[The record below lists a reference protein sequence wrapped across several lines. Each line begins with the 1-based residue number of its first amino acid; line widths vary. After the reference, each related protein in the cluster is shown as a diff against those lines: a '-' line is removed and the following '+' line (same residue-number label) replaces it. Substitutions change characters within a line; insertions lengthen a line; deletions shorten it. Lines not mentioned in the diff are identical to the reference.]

1 MATPA
6 TAMLDPATLGED
18 RPYPFS
24 RAAPFDPPP
33 KYDEIRYDEPFARVR
48 LWDGSSPYL
57 LTNHADIKAVLS
69 DQRFSCEPV
78 REGFPHVFEGR
89 KVADMADRSFLRLDN
104 PEHDRLRRM
113 VTKEFTVRRIEGIRP
128 RIEETVDRLL
138 DQFSVLPQGSDF
150 VEHFSGP
157 LPTEVITFLLGV
169 PYDDH
174 ALFHRATRIQFA
186 SKSTPQEVR
195 ASIDELFAYLDRLI
209 SIKEADP
216 QNDIVSRLVHEQLLP
231 GHVSRDTLIN
241 IVRLLLSAGH
251 QTTQNM
257 TALGV
262 LTLIQHP
269 AELAKLRADP
279 TLIPNA
285 VEELLRHGSVL
296 HMGAR
301 RVAME
306 DIDVNG
312 FTVRQGEGVICS
324 IPAANRDE
332 RLFPDANAVKV
343 DRDAAGHVAFG
354 FGVHQCLG
362 QVLARIE
369 LQVVYGRLFERLPN
383 LRLAVPFADLRFRHD
398 MFVYGV
404 HELPLAW

>member
-1 MATPA
+1 MNT
-6 TAMLDPATLGED
+6 TAHAGPD
-18 RPYPFS
+18 RSYPFA
-24 RAAPFDPPP
+24 RTDPFDPPP
-33 KYDEIRYDEPFARVR
+33 LYNEIRHDEPFAQVR
-48 LWDGSSPYL
+48 LWDGTSPYL

-78 REGFPHVFEGR
+78 RKGFPHVFEGR
-89 KVADMADRSFLRLDN
+89 KVADQADRSFLRLDN

-128 RIEETVDRLL
+128 RIEETVERLITEYA
-138 DQFSVLPQGSDF
+138 SMPHGSDF

-157 LPTEVITFLLGV
+157 LPTEVITFMLGV
-169 PYDDH
+169 PFDDH
-174 ALFHRATRIQFA
+174 ELFHRATRIQFA
-186 SKSTPQEVR
+186 AKSTPVEVR
-195 ASIDELFAYLDRLI
+195 ASIDELFAYLDHLI
-209 SIKEADP
+209 TVKEREP

-262 LTLIQHP
+262 LTLLQHP
-269 AELAKLRADP
+269 GELAKLRASP
-279 TLIPNA
+279 ALVVGA
-285 VEELLRHGSVL
+285 VEELLRHASVL

-301 RVAME
+301 RVALE
-306 DIDVNG
+306 DVEVNG
-312 FTVRQGEGVICS
+312 FKVRRGEGVICS
-324 IPAANRDE
+324 IPAANRDA
-332 RLFPDANAVKV
+332 RLFPDPNDVKI
-343 DRDAAGHVAFG
+343 DRDAMSHVAFG
-354 FGVHQCLG
+354 YGVHQCLG

-369 LQVVYGRLFERLPN
+369 LQVVYSRLFQRLPN
-383 LRLAVPFADLRFRHD
+383 LRLAVPFERLRFRHD

>member
-1 MATPA
+1 MT
-6 TAMLDPATLGED
+6 TESTD
-18 RPYPFS
+18 RQYPFS
-24 RAAPFDPPP
+24 RGCPFDPPQQ
-33 KYDEIRYDEPFARVR
+33 YEELRHTEPFARVR
-48 LWDGSSPYL
+48 LWDESMPYL
-57 LTNHADIKAVLS
+57 LTNHADIKAALT
-69 DQRFSCEPV
+69 DPRFSCEPV

-89 KVADMADRSFLRLDN
+89 AVADKADKSFLRLDN

-113 VTKEFTVRRIEGIRP
+113 VTKEFTVRRVEAIRP
-128 RIEETVDRLL
+128 RMEETVDKLIDNFL
-138 DQFSVLPQGSDF
+138 QLPKGSDF

-157 LPTEVITFLLGV
+157 LPTEVITFLLGI

-174 ALFHRATRIQFA
+174 EFFHRATRIQFGT
-186 SKSTPQEVR
+186 KSTPDEVR
-195 ASIDELFAYLDRLI
+195 ASLKELFEYIDALI
-209 SIKEADP
+209 TEKEKNP
-216 QNDIVSRLVHEQLLP
+216 QDDVVSRLVHEQLLK
-231 GHVSRDTLIN
+231 GNVGRETVIN

-262 LTLIQHP
+262 LTLLQHP
-269 AELAKLRADP
+269 DQLALLREKP
-279 TLIPNA
+279 GLVPNA
-285 VEELLRHGSVL
+285 VEELLRYSSVL

-301 RVAME
+301 RVALE

-312 FTVRQGEGVICS
+312 HLVKKGEGIICS

-332 RLFPDANAVKV
+332 RLFPDPNAVRI

-354 FGVHQCLG
+354 FGIHQCVG

-369 LQVVYGRLFERLPN
+369 LQIVYTKLFDRIPS
-383 LRLAVPFADLRFRHD
+383 LRLAVPFEQLRFRHD

-404 HELPLAW
+404 YELPLTW

>member
-1 MATPA
+1 MTS
-6 TAMLDPATLGED
+6 LLED
-18 RPYPFS
+18 RTYPFA
-24 RAAPFDPPP
+24 RGCPFDPPP
-33 KYDEIRYDEPFARVR
+33 QYDELRHDEPFARVK
-48 LWDGSSPYL
+48 LWDGTAPYL

-69 DQRFSCEPV
+69 DHRFSCEPV

-89 KVADMADRSFLRLDN
+89 KVADLADRSFLRLDN

-113 VTKEFTVRRIEGIRP
+113 VTKEFTVRRVEAMRP
-128 RIEETVDRLL
+128 RVVGTVDRLIEN
-138 DQFSVLPQGSDF
+138 FRSLPQGSDF

-157 LPTEVITFLLGV
+157 LPTEVITYMLGV

-174 ALFHRATRIQFA
+174 ELFHRATKVQFSA
-186 SKSTPQEVR
+186 KSTPAEVR
-195 ASIDELFAYLDRLI
+195 ASIDELFAYLDDLI
-209 SIKEADP
+209 SRKEREPAD
-216 QNDIVSRLVHEQLLP
+216 DIISRLVQEQLVP
-231 GHVSRDTLIN
+231 GNVDRLTLLN

-269 AELAKLRADP
+269 AELAKLRANPD
-279 TLIPNA
+279 LIASA

-301 RVAME
+301 RVALE

-312 FTVRQGEGVICS
+312 HLVREGEGVICS

-332 RLFPDANAVKV
+332 RLFPDPDELQL

-354 FGVHQCLG
+354 FGIHQCLG
-362 QVLARIE
+362 QVLARME
-369 LQVVYGRLFERLPN
+369 LQIVYTRLFDQLPN
-383 LRLAVPFADLRFRHD
+383 LRLAVPFEELRFRHD